1 MPLREFSRD
10 QGWLFPPCLDEM
22 VAEDHGP
29 RLVAAF
35 VDSIGR
41 EGWEELGVSR
51 EGEARGRRP
60 TIPGCSSGSGSTA
73 S

>member
-35 VDSIGR
+35 VDSIGQ

-51 EGEARGRRP
+51 EGEARERR
-60 TIPGCSSGSGSTA
+60 GC
-73 S
+73 